1 MKYLLVLQIIEGEQQ
16 GTPTPEQLAA
26 RMEPWNQYTQAL
38 IDAGVFVAG
47 EGLAPSSTATTVR
60 HEAGGEHIVTDG
72 PFAETKEQ
80 IGGFYLLDCKDLD
93 EVLVWAKRC
102 PVGDGS
108 SIEVRPIMDYADSGY
123 DELVASASA
132 NG

>member
-1 MKYLLVLQIIEGEQQ
+1 MKYLLILQGTEGEEQ

-38 IDAGVFVAG
+38 IEAGVFVAG
-47 EGLAPSSTATTVR
+47 EGLTPSSSATTVR
-60 HEAGGEHIVTDG
+60 HQAGGDRIVTDG

-80 IGGFYLLDCKDLD
+80 IGGFYLLNCRDLD
-93 EVLVWAKRC
+93 EVLDWAKKC
-102 PVGDGS
+102 PVGEGS
-108 SIEVRPIMDYADSGY
+108 AIEVRPIMDYADSGY